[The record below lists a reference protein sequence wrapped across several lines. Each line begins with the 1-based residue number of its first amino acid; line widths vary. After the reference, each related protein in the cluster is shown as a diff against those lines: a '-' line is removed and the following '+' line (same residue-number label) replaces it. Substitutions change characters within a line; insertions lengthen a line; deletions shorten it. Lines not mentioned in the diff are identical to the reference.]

1 MLNNNLITQTNSE
14 GKDVY
19 VVTEKG
25 LDFLQ
30 KHNELI
36 RLLKTY
42 DSIKKE
48 QISHSKSSQRNLTL
62 TPSNVQAPKIV
73 HLSSL

>member
-1 MLNNNLITQTNSE
+1 MYKANLSFTQLSDYLKFMLNNNLITKTNSE

-42 DSIKKE
+42 DITKKSRFPT
-48 QISHSKSSQRNLTL
+48 Q
-62 TPSNVQAPKIV
+62 
-73 HLSSL
+73 SLLKKA